1 MATLGGDL
9 KKVPS
14 ALSASG
20 VSVAGH
26 EIGYPHGHLGHLNDE
41 EEAAL
46 GEFKALLEERGLYKP
61 GPPASSD
68 DQTLLWVSPLLL
80 RGCGGMRLILGADG
94 SSARADGSPRTRT
107 SSSRTRRTGARRMI
121 SMCCMTRLRWRRTRR
136 VGGCIRSGRDGGIRG
151 SSSPHLNTQNN
162 MN

>member
-41 EEAAL
+41 EDAAL
-46 GEFKALLEERGLYKP
+46 GEFKALLEERGLYTP

-68 DQTLLWVSPLLL
+68 DQTLLWVSPLLF
-80 RGCGGMRLILGADG
+80 
-94 SSARADGSPRTRT
+94 
-107 SSSRTRRTGARRMI
+107 
-121 SMCCMTRLRWRRTRR
+121 
-136 VGGCIRSGRDGGIRG
+136 RSGGRG
-151 SSSPHLNTQNN
+151 
-162 MN
+162 

>member
-46 GEFKALLEERGLYKP
+46 REFKALLEERGLYKA

-68 DQTLLWVSPLLL
+68 DQTLLWVSLF
-80 RGCGGMRLILGADG
+80 
-94 SSARADGSPRTRT
+94 
-107 SSSRTRRTGARRMI
+107 
-121 SMCCMTRLRWRRTRR
+121 
-136 VGGCIRSGRDGGIRG
+136 RSGGGG
-151 SSSPHLNTQNN
+151 G
-162 MN
+162 